1 MINLQEN
8 RISCSSVLNFTDL
21 CEKTSKSKILK
32 EDVHDLTAYKYSII
46 YNYGFKRGM
55 NGDTNK
61 SKAKSNKRML

>member
-1 MINLQEN
+1 M
-8 RISCSSVLNFTDL
+8 NFTDL

>member
-1 MINLQEN
+1 MRKNI
-8 RISCSSVLNFTDL
+8 
-21 CEKTSKSKILK
+21 KSEILK

-46 YNYGFKRGM
+46 YNYGFNRGM